1 MKRILTVCTALVIL
15 LSGCGAAS
23 TATSGAEN
31 NSQSQVSAADANTM
45 TGTLGEV
52 KDYMFVVTQDNG
64 DSFAFAFDGEKPK
77 GLDKVAT
84 GDKVTVTY
92 TGEVSLIDAFTGEVL
107 SVEAA
112 E

>member
-64 DSFAFAFDGEKPK
+64 DSFAFAFDGEKPNWRQ
-77 GLDKVAT
+77 GHRHLYRR
-84 GDKVTVTY
+84 GFSHRCIY
-92 TGEVSLIDAFTGEVL
+92 R
-107 SVEAA
+107 
-112 E
+112 